1 MELIHTRQ
9 ESRCK
14 KPNFASGRAGPF
26 EDGQSPRNI
35 FEYVSKQVAF
45 KCGRPLRFTYIVFG
59 RAGELSGERAKVCE
73 AEFSK
78 FRSYNGKIWKIIRT
92 WNTRVIIRRQ
102 IGITNDDGCRDV
114 TVLLNVQTG

>member
-35 FEYVSKQVAF
+35 SEYVSKQVAF
-45 KCGRPLRFTYIVFG
+45 KRGGPLGFTYIVFG
-59 RAGELSGERAKVCE
+59 RAGELLGERAKVCE
-73 AEFSK
+73 VEFSK
-78 FRSYNGKIWKIIRT
+78 FRSYNGKIWKIIET
-92 WNTRVIIRRQ
+92 WKYQGHHPEANWHHQR
-102 IGITNDDGCRDV
+102 
-114 TVLLNVQTG
+114 